1 MPHQVPSLNQCSNC
15 AAQKKSCSQ
24 WFCTANKTTNLG
36 QCGGAIAS
44 FPGSSAP
51 KCEHWSCAGRKT
63 LVFFLTWA
71 TSGAE
76 RLWLCVGVPRSSEQE
91 MSEGSVTCYTYLA
104 FRGWISHTP
113 RIECIVGWTMCNT
126 FTFCYTNSGHFSI
139 PSCSHEKRYQVL
151 PGYTCS
157 CYRVG
162 KPGNEERG
170 ATWAEHS
177 LFLPTYSIT
186 VSHFPAM
193 YVFRG
198 LTSKLYFSKGLRPK
212 SLPTTRLVMDAL
224 RVFSL

>member
-1 MPHQVPSLNQCSNC
+1 M
-15 AAQKKSCSQ
+15 
-24 WFCTANKTTNLG
+24 W
-36 QCGGAIAS
+36 GAIAS

-51 KCEHWSCAGRKT
+51 KCEVVQAGRAWYFFLREPHQGLKGGRKT
-63 LVFFLTWA
+63 LILHRCTQKLRTGKWA
-71 TSGAE
+71 QVA
-76 RLWLCVGVPRSSEQE
+76 
-91 MSEGSVTCYTYLA
+91 VTCYTYLV

-113 RIECIVGWTMCNT
+113 SIECIVGWTMCNT

-157 CYRVG
+157 CSRVG